1 MKKCIVAQHNSI
13 RRVYALVFYS
23 DGLLFGALAPTQAGV
38 NLRLRGSV
46 GDPVLAAL
54 ISFSVGTMVLMFWL
68 LIMRIPIPPSASV
81 LKGPWWMW
89 TGGFMG
95 AFFVAAAVVVA
106 PVLGAGTMMCWMVAG
121 QLTAS
126 ILLDHYGVMGYA
138 VREATPARLAGA
150 ALVIIG
156 AVLIEKF

>member
-1 MKKCIVAQHNSI
+1 MRLFFIMMA
-13 RRVYALVFYS
+13 F
-23 DGLLFGALAPTQAGV
+23 LFGALAPTQAGV
-38 NLRLRGSV
+38 NFKLRGFV

-54 ISFSVGTMVLMFWL
+54 ISFGVGALVLL
-68 LIMRIPIPPSASV
+68 SYILVMRVPIPGASVV

-95 AFFVAAAVVVA
+95 AFFVASAVIVA

-121 QLTAS
+121 QMVAS
-126 ILLDHYGVMGYA
+126 ILLDHYGLIGYA
-138 VREATPARLAGA
+138 VREASPVRIAGA
-150 ALVIIG
+150 LMVIAG